1 MKEMIYKSKL
11 FREVLGGGTYKNY
24 NYKVVSYGTHP
35 CCYVEIPENNPLYKQ
50 DYLQMQDIDCHG
62 GITFCDFKDFGDGN
76 KYYIGWDYAHLYDF
90 SGIYLLKELQEF
102 DHSKDKKWT
111 SLELKEE
118 CKEVIEQLKDLM
130 EENND

>member
-1 MKEMIYKSKL
+1 
-11 FREVLGGGTYKNY
+11 
-24 NYKVVSYGTHP
+24 
-35 CCYVEIPENNPLYKQ
+35 
-50 DYLQMQDIDCHG
+50 MQDIDCHG